1 METNRI
7 LYQTILDQCFK
18 SKVIILIGAR
28 QVGKTTLLK
37 KLQKEMNV
45 PSIWLNA
52 DETDILQE
60 IAQAT
65 TSTQL
70 LQLFGKDNKLV
81 IIDEA
86 QQIPNIGKKL
96 KLFHDNYPEIQVIAT
111 GSSTFEL
118 QNETN
123 EPLTGRKR
131 EFFLYPL
138 SFAELVGKTSL
149 LEEKRLLHTR
159 LIYGSYP
166 EVINHPG
173 KEKEVLREIA
183 TSYLYKDILQIDGI
197 RKTSVIEKLL
207 QALAFQIGSEVNYH
221 ELAQLVGNI
230 NTVTVEKYLDL
241 LEKAFVIYKLP
252 ALSRNLRN
260 ELKKGK
266 KYYFYDNGIRNV
278 LISNYNSIALR
289 QDVGALW
296 ENYILAERLKHNQ
309 YAQYYSNQYFWRTHD
324 QAEIDYIEETGGILH
339 AVEIK
344 WKAQKVS
351 FPNSFLQAYPNNTTQ
366 IISTDNYTSFIG
378 D

>member
-1 METNRI
+1 MEANRI
-7 LYQTILDQCFK
+7 LYQTIVDQCFK

-52 DETDILQE
+52 DEADILQE

-96 KLFHDNYPEIQVIAT
+96 KLFYDNYPEIQVIAT
-111 GSSTFEL
+111 GSSAFEL

-131 EFFLYPL
+131 EFYLYPL
-138 SFAELVGKTSL
+138 SFAELVGQTSL

-197 RKTSVIEKLL
+197 RKSSVIEKLL

-221 ELAQLVGNI
+221 ELAQLIGNI

-324 QAEIDYIEETGGILH
+324 QAEIDYIEETGGALH

-344 WKAQKVS
+344 WKTQKVS
-351 FPNSFLQAYPNNTTQ
+351 FPNSFLQAYPNHTTQ